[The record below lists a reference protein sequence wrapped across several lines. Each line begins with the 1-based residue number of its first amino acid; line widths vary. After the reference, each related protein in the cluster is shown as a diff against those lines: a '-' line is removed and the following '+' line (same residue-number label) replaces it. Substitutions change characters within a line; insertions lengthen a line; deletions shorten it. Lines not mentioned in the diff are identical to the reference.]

1 VLFDPASV
9 GVSPLERVRDL
20 PGGGRRMIRHPRGVH
35 GVWVNG
41 VRVFNGKDYEALPAG
56 PGAVLREFS
65 P

>member
-1 VLFDPASV
+1 MPA
-9 GVSPLERVRDL
+9 
-20 PGGGRRMIRHPRGVH
+20 GGARMVRHPRGVH

-41 VRVFNGKDYEALPAG
+41 VRVFDGKDYEALPAG